1 MKNKIDGC
9 CAAINKENNK
19 GVMEYGSTT
28 DAYHTFFLPLWKQE

>member
-19 GVMEYGSTT
+19 GVMESRPTT
-28 DAYHTFFLPLWKQE
+28 GAYHTFLFPL